1 VNFDGVVVK
10 FSPVKRKALLGK
22 EDDVKG
28 GVFR

>member
-1 VNFDGVVVK
+1 VNFDGVVVR
-10 FSPVKRKALLGK
+10 FLTVKRKALLGN